1 MLNVKVL
8 NNISPL
14 GLEKFPKETYEV
26 STNEENPDAIL
37 VRSAKMHDMEIGDK
51 LKAIGRAGGGVNNIP
66 LDKMSDKGVVVF
78 NTPGAN
84 ANAVK
89 ELVISS
95 MLLASRN
102 ICQAWD
108 YVNKLPLENLKTTVE
123 DGKKQ
128 YSGSELPGKTLGIV
142 GLGAIGVEIANAAS
156 MLGMDVIGYDPSIS
170 KKNAWKISSEVEEAL
185 SLEELFSKS
194 DFVSIHVP
202 LVEATKNLLNAK
214 RIALL
219 PEGCVVINMSRD
231 GIVDEDHLIKSL
243 DSGRVKYYVTD
254 FPIDDK
260 KNHDRVIALPHLGAS
275 TSEAEDNCAIMIAKQ
290 LKDYLEHGNIVN
302 SVNFPDSKMPR
313 AGEKRLA
320 ITHRNIPNM
329 VRQITKEI
337 AEEGANI
344 VDMLNKSRG
353 DFAYTLIDIEKEI
366 SKTVIENIKQVMIL
380 IIFLVA
386 MG

>member
-1 MLNVKVL
+1 MLNIQVL

-14 GLEKFPKETYEV
+14 GLGKFSNETYDV
-26 STNEENPDAIL
+26 SSSDENPDAIL
-37 VRSAKMHDMEIGDK
+37 VRSAKMHDMEIGDS
-51 LKAIGRAGGGVNNIP
+51 LKAVGRAGAGVNNIP
-66 LDKMSDKGVVVF
+66 LEKMSDKGVVVF

-102 ICQAWD
+102 ICQGWD

-185 SLEELFSKS
+185 SLEELFSRS
-194 DFVSIHVP
+194 DFVSFHVP
-202 LVEATKNLLNAK
+202 LVDATKNLLDAK
-214 RIALL
+214 RISLL
-219 PEGCVVINMSRD
+219 PEGCVIINMSRD
-231 GIVDEDHLIKSL
+231 GIVDEDELIKSL
-243 DSGRVKYYVTD
+243 DSGKVKYYVTD
-254 FPIDDK
+254 FPIDEK

-275 TSEAEDNCAIMIAKQ
+275 TSEAEENCAIMIAKQ
-290 LKDYLEHGNIVN
+290 VKDYLEHGNIVN

-313 AGEKRLA
+313 AGEERLA
-320 ITHRNIPNM
+320 ITHRNVPNM

-344 VDMLNKSRG
+344 IDMLNKSKG

-366 SKTVIENIKQVMIL
+366 PKTVIENIKQVEGIL
-380 IIFLVA
+380 KVRAL
-386 MG
+386 

>member
-1 MLNVKVL
+1 MLNIQVL

-14 GLEKFPKETYEV
+14 GLEKFSKESYQV
-26 STNEENPDAIL
+26 STSDENPDAIL
-37 VRSAKMHDMEIGDK
+37 VRSAKMHDMEIGDS
-51 LKAIGRAGGGVNNIP
+51 LKAIGRAGAGVNNIP
-66 LDKMSDKGVVVF
+66 LKQMSDKGVVVF

-102 ICQAWD
+102 ICQAWE

-170 KKNAWKISSEVEEAL
+170 KKNAWKISSEVQEAL

-194 DFVSIHVP
+194 DFVSFHVP
-202 LVEATKNLLNAK
+202 LVDATKNLLDAK

-231 GIVDEDHLIKSL
+231 GIVDEEELIKSL
-243 DSGRVKYYVTD
+243 DSGKVKYYVTD
-254 FPIDDK
+254 FPIDEK

-275 TSEAEDNCAIMIAKQ
+275 TSEAEENCAIMIAKQ
-290 LKDYLEHGNIVN
+290 VKDYLEHGNIVN

-313 AGEKRLA
+313 AGEERLA
-320 ITHRNIPNM
+320 ITHRNVPNM

-353 DFAYTLIDIEKEI
+353 EFAYTLIDIEKEI
-366 SKTVIENIKQVMIL
+366 PIL
-380 IIFLVA
+380 SLKILSR
-386 MG
+386 